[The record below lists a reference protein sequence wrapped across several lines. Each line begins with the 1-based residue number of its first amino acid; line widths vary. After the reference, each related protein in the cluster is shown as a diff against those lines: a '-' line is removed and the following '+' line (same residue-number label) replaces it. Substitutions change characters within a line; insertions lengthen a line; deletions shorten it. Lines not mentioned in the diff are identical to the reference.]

1 MYRYTNI
8 PFAGITVNKRYD
20 FIGPL
25 YEDGELQLNSYG
37 QPIVKY
43 YRNYIL
49 YRKNVN
55 GFVEFGEPDGTE
67 EGVDWEFN
75 IPFEVAK
82 LLTYDLSDKEVQT
95 DTEEEEDE
103 EHGGKKS
110 KKTKSKKNKSK
121 KNKSKKTK
129 KNKLKKTKKTKS
141 KNKKRFTR
149 RI

>member
-8 PFAGITVNKRYD
+8 PFAGIIVNKRYD

-43 YRNYIL
+43 YRNYIF
-49 YRKNVN
+49 NTIVN
-55 GFVEFGEPDGTE
+55 GIAQFGEPEETE

-95 DTEEEEDE
+95 DTEEEDE

-110 KKTKSKKNKSK
+110 KKSKKT
-121 KNKSKKTK
+121 KSKKTK
-129 KNKLKKTKKTKS
+129 SKKTKS

>member
-8 PFAGITVNKRYD
+8 PFAGIIVNKRYD

-43 YRNYIL
+43 YRNYIF
-49 YRKNVN
+49 YNTNVN
-55 GFVEFGEPDGTE
+55 GFAQFGEPEETE

-95 DTEEEEDE
+95 DTEEEDE
-103 EHGGKKS
+103 EHGGKKL
-110 KKTKSKKNKSK
+110 KKS
-121 KNKSKKTK
+121 
-129 KNKLKKTKKTKS
+129 KKTKKTKS
-141 KNKKRFTR
+141 KKTKPKKIKRFTR

>member
-1 MYRYTNI
+1 
-8 PFAGITVNKRYD
+8 
-20 FIGPL
+20 
-25 YEDGELQLNSYG
+25 
-37 QPIVKY
+37 
-43 YRNYIL
+43 
-49 YRKNVN
+49 VN
-55 GFVEFGEPDGTE
+55 GIAQFGEPEETE

-95 DTEEEEDE
+95 DTEEEDE

-110 KKTKSKKNKSK
+110 KKSKKT
-121 KNKSKKTK
+121 KSKKTK
-129 KNKLKKTKKTKS
+129 SKKTKSKKTKS